1 MSTVAVILSI
11 ILAVVFLLSGAIKF
25 SGTELAAAA
34 PEHLRIEPSTYR
46 LAGILEL
53 LGALGLF
60 LAATGVLA
68 ATLGWLA
75 AFCLAALM
83 AMAVRFHVSVGDGAV
98 PQNQTDGWAPAAVL
112 CGFSLITGL
121 LILL

>member
-1 MSTVAVILSI
+1 MSTIAVILSI
-11 ILAVVFLLSGAIKF
+11 ILALVFLFSGAVKF
-25 SGTELAAAA
+25 SGSEMAAGA
-34 PEHLRIEPSTYR
+34 PDHLQINPSTYR

-60 LAATGVLA
+60 LAAIGVIGT
-68 ATLGWLA
+68 TLGWLA

-98 PQNQTDGWAPAAVL
+98 PENQSDGWAPAAVL
-112 CGFSLITGL
+112 CGLCLLTGL

>member
-1 MSTVAVILSI
+1 MSTIAVILSI
-11 ILAVVFLLSGAIKF
+11 VLALVFLFSGAVKF
-25 SGTELAAAA
+25 SGSEMAAAA
-34 PEHLRIEPSTYR
+34 PEHLQIDPSTYR

-60 LAATGVLA
+60 LAAIGVIGT
-68 ATLGWLA
+68 TLGWLA

-98 PQNQTDGWAPAAVL
+98 PENQSDGWAPAALL
-112 CGFSLITGL
+112 CGLCLLTGL

>member
-1 MSTVAVILSI
+1 MSTIAVILSI
-11 ILAVVFLLSGAIKF
+11 VLALVFLFSGAVKF
-25 SGTELAAAA
+25 SGSEMAAAA
-34 PEHLRIEPSTYR
+34 PEHLQIDPSTYR

-60 LAATGVLA
+60 LAAIGVIGT
-68 ATLGWLA
+68 TLGWLA

-98 PQNQTDGWAPAAVL
+98 PENQSDGWAPAAVL
-112 CGFSLITGL
+112 CGLCLLTGL

>member
-1 MSTVAVILSI
+1 MSTIAVILSI
-11 ILAVVFLLSGAIKF
+11 ILALVFLFSGAVKF
-25 SGTELAAAA
+25 SGSEMAAGA
-34 PEHLRIEPSTYR
+34 PDHLQINPSTYR

-60 LAATGVLA
+60 LAAIGVLGT
-68 ATLGWLA
+68 TLGWLA

-98 PQNQTDGWAPAAVL
+98 PENQSDGWAPAAVL
-112 CGFSLITGL
+112 CGLCLLTGL

>member
-1 MSTVAVILSI
+1 MSTIAVILSI
-11 ILAVVFLLSGAIKF
+11 ILALVFLFSGAVKF
-25 SGTELAAAA
+25 SGSEMAAGA
-34 PEHLRIEPSTYR
+34 PDHLQIDPSTYR

-60 LAATGVLA
+60 LAAIGVIGT
-68 ATLGWLA
+68 TLGWLA

-98 PQNQTDGWAPAAVL
+98 PENQSDGWAPAAVL
-112 CGFSLITGL
+112 CGLSLLTGL

>member
-1 MSTVAVILSI
+1 MSTIAEILSI
-11 ILAVVFLLSGAIKF
+11 ILALVFLFSGAHKF
-25 SGTELAAAA
+25 SGSEFAASAA
-34 PEHLRIEPSTYR
+34 EHFQIHPSTYR

-60 LAATGVLA
+60 LAAIGALGT
-68 ATLGWLA
+68 TIGWLA

-83 AMAVRFHVSVGDGAV
+83 AMAVRFHTSVGDGAV
-98 PQNQTDGWAPAAVL
+98 PENLIDGWAPAAVL
-112 CGFSLITGL
+112 SGLSLLTGL

>member
-1 MSTVAVILSI
+1 MSTIAVILSI
-11 ILAVVFLLSGAIKF
+11 VLALVFLFAGAVKF
-25 SGTELAAAA
+25 SGSEMAVGARD
-34 PEHLRIEPSTYR
+34 HLQIDPSTQK

-60 LAATGVLA
+60 LAAIGVIGT
-68 ATLGWLA
+68 TLGWLA

-98 PQNQTDGWAPAAVL
+98 PENQTDGWAPAAVL
-112 CGFSLITGL
+112 SGLCLLTGL